1 MDNILEKLC
10 IYDPANPNYVKSED
24 FMPPPRQKNCYCD
37 NCFYGRDA
45 LAMEA
50 IRLKGR
56 IAINVNRIK
65 ELEAALKWIVNCT
78 DSEMGDGDGAR
89 TVAEDALNSRAVEFI
104 QEMLGVEV
112 EIKPEN
118 AARLEALAKEIG
130 TAQTE
135 ILCGPDEGRT
145 PGGRIFD
152 GKH

>member
-1 MDNILEKLC
+1 
-10 IYDPANPNYVKSED
+10 
-24 FMPPPRQKNCYCD
+24 MPPPRQKGCYCD

-112 EIKPEN
+112 EIKPEMVPV
-118 AARLEALAKEIG
+118 ARVEKHTGQFKDMAILVWLGEQPAEGTILYAKR
-130 TAQTE
+130 AV
-135 ILCGPDEGRT
+135 
-145 PGGRIFD
+145 
-152 GKH
+152 